1 MMRRVFSNSFGFIR
15 GIGEKVQKQNTQ
27 TYLSEYFRDSR
38 INSDK
43 IMKNAVSIDLTKLK
57 LEHMPDTDK
66 LNANVPQL

>member
-1 MMRRVFSNSFGFIR
+1 MMRRGLSNSFGFIR

-38 INSDK
+38 INADK
-43 IMKNAVSIDLTKLK
+43 IMKNAVPIDLTKLK